1 MHTLASTGQR
11 DRRAEHLLPGPG
23 EETPWAEVTSAIEI
37 PPVVVEP
44 PLDPAALAVAVETAI
59 ASGDGA
65 IVHQVILDAS
75 TAYRRAGLLDAAI
88 DACQMALAVVPAD
101 PEIHLAL
108 AELDLDHGW
117 TQAARDKLAILDR
130 FMELTADQP
139 ARERIAAFA
148 AARLPATD

>member
-1 MHTLASTGQR
+1 
-11 DRRAEHLLPGPG
+11 
-23 EETPWAEVTSAIEI
+23 
-37 PPVVVEP
+37 
-44 PLDPAALAVAVETAI
+44 
-59 ASGDGA
+59 
-65 IVHQVILDAS
+65 
-75 TAYRRAGLLDAAI
+75 
-88 DACQMALAVVPAD
+88 MALAVVPAD

-117 TQAARDKLAILDR
+117 IQAARDKLAILDR